1 MFLPQLKGSSRNSA
15 VEAAVIAANGVADA
29 VIAAA
34 RSVIPNGKNAWF
46 RSAACPKPSRAAR
59 R

>member
-1 MFLPQLKGSSRNSA
+1 MFLPQPKGSSRNSA

-34 RSVIPNGKNAWF
+34 RSVIPNGRNASCK
-46 RSAACPKPSRAAR
+46 SAVSPKPSREAKR
-59 R
+59 